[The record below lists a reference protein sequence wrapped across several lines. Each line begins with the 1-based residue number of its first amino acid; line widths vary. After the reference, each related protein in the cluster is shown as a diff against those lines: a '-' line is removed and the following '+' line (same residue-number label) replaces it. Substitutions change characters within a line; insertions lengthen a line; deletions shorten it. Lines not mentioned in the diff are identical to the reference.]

1 MTCSALCREP
11 GESEYE
17 WVREYTYKVQNA
29 EDRTT
34 FWFLFNDE
42 CVTYC
47 DLNTRLDLRKRSRAR
62 KEGESEFQRP
72 SKVGLGY
79 VERHNVALLWG
90 CSCQCCDDAAAWST
104 GSVCT
109 VTGAHVECLMRF

>member
-1 MTCSALCREP
+1 MCREP

-34 FWFLFNDE
+34 FWFLFGDD

-72 SKVGLGY
+72 SKVGMVFSSRESIL
-79 VERHNVALLWG
+79 H
-90 CSCQCCDDAAAWST
+90 S
-104 GSVCT
+104 
-109 VTGAHVECLMRF
+109 

>member
-1 MTCSALCREP
+1 MAMCREP

-34 FWFLFNDE
+34 FWFLFGED

-72 SKVGLGY
+72 SKVGMVYLCKETDSRTHA
-79 VERHNVALLWG
+79 VLTMPFL
-90 CSCQCCDDAAAWST
+90 S
-104 GSVCT
+104 
-109 VTGAHVECLMRF
+109 